1 MMVITLTGEPA
12 ELLVENRVDFG
23 YASGRKKKSISG
35 DSALRAL
42 SPACLGSVCLVK
54 ESERRAGTCGST
66 GTCGCESTCGNASTC
81 AVTRGIPSL
90 KIAPNAEIIRDDID
104 NQYKSV
110 YTEACSSLKTRN
122 NLRNS
127 NFGFGVPE
135 SIFS

>member
-1 MMVITLTGEPA
+1 MMVITLTVEPA
-12 ELLVENRVDFG
+12 ELLFENRVGFG
-23 YASGRKKKSISG
+23 YASEKKKSISG

-66 GTCGCESTCGNASTC
+66 GTCGSASTC
-81 AVTRGIPSL
+81 AVTHWIPSL
-90 KIAPNAEIIRDDID
+90 QIAPNAEIIRDDID
-104 NQYKSV
+104 DQYKSV